1 LARIVG
7 QAEPSFAGLVL
18 PLKPK
23 EKMMD
28 ENQEAKKSVEGENK
42 SDGAYSATLPAGP
55 KARSKVDDHEK
66 TPGSGALPSE
76 GTKDIDPGSE

>member
-1 LARIVG
+1 
-7 QAEPSFAGLVL
+7 
-18 PLKPK
+18 
-23 EKMMD
+23 MD
-28 ENQEAKKSVEGENK
+28 ENHEAKKSVEGENK

-55 KARSKVDDHEK
+55 KARSKVEDDHEK